1 MRSSGRPS
9 VVRPRWVCVGALAL
23 FLLMSV
29 YQCGEV
35 PIASESPGPVVSAVA
50 KTVAPAAVAEDSIA
64 AGLVVSAEAVAV
76 GDEVEVEVF
85 VDLGSSSLGAYQARL
100 GWDASVLSL
109 VEVSDGATAEFARAY
124 QRAEAG
130 ALVFSQFNAQGA
142 DGRVS
147 LLRVRFLV
155 VGGSGLSELGLSFS
169 VLDAAGTFASLLPSL
184 VVGPTAIEIGGAVE
198 DGIRGGLVVSAEAVE
213 IGEEVEMEV
222 FVDLSGSGAS
232 LGAYQAR
239 LGWDASVLSLVE
251 MSDGS
256 TAEFARAYQRAEAGA
271 LVFSQFNAQGV
282 DGRVSLLRMRFLVVG
297 GSGLSELALAFS
309 VLDAAGTFASL
320 LPELVVEPAAIE
332 IGGGTGDSI
341 VAGLVVSAEAVA
353 VGDEVE
359 VEVFVDLGSSS
370 LGAYQARLDW
380 DASVLSLMEVADGAT
395 AEFARAYQR
404 AEAGALVFSQFNAQ
418 GAAGRVS
425 LLRVRFSVVGSGSSG
440 LGLSF
445 SVLDA
450 SGTFASLLPELVVE
464 PTVVEIGGVADGS
477 IVAGL
482 VASAEAVDVGDE
494 FEVEVFVDLS
504 GSGMSLGA
512 YEARLGWDTA
522 VLSLVEVSDGST
534 PEFDRA
540 YHREESGAL
549 VFSQFNA
556 QGAGGRVS
564 LLRVRFLVV
573 GSGSSGLGLAFSV
586 LDAAG
591 TFASLLP
598 ELVVEDLTP

>member
-35 PIASESPGPVVSAVA
+35 PLASESSGPVVSAVA
-50 KTVAPAAVAEDSIA
+50 KTVAPASVAEDSIA
-64 AGLVVSAEAVAV
+64 AGLVVSAEAVGV
-76 GDEVEVEVF
+76 GDDFEVEVF
-85 VDLGSSSLGAYQARL
+85 VDMGASSLGAYQARL
-100 GWDASVLSL
+100 GWDASVFLL

-147 LLRVRFLV
+147 LLRVRFSV
-155 VGGSGLSELGLSFS
+155 VGNGSGSLDLAFS

-184 VVGPTAIEIGGAVE
+184 VVEPTAIEVGGAAG
-198 DGIRGGLVVSAEAVE
+198 DGIRGGLVVSAESVE
-213 IGEEVEMEV
+213 VGDEFEVEV
-222 FVDLSGSGAS
+222 FVDLAGSGAS

-239 LGWDASVLSLVE
+239 LGWDASVFSLVE
-251 MSDGS
+251 VSDG
-256 TAEFARAYQRAEAGA
+256 A
-271 LVFSQFNAQGV
+271 
-282 DGRVSLLRMRFLVVG
+282 
-297 GSGLSELALAFS
+297 
-309 VLDAAGTFASL
+309 
-320 LPELVVEPAAIE
+320 P
-332 IGGGTGDSI
+332 
-341 VAGLVVSAEAVA
+341 
-353 VGDEVE
+353 
-359 VEVFVDLGSSS
+359 
-370 LGAYQARLDW
+370 
-380 DASVLSLMEVADGAT
+380 

-418 GAAGRVS
+418 GADGRVS
-425 LLRVRFSVVGSGSSG
+425 LLRVRFSVVGGSGPSG

-450 SGTFASLLPELVVE
+450 AGTFASLLPSLVVE
-464 PTVVEIGGVADGS
+464 PTAIEIGGAAGDG

-482 VASAEAVDVGDE
+482 VVSAESVSVGDE
-494 FEVEVFVDLS
+494 VEVEVFVDLS
-504 GSGMSLGA
+504 GSGASLGA
-512 YEARLGWDTA
+512 YEARLSWDVS

-556 QGAGGRVS
+556 QGASGRLS
-564 LLRVRFLVV
+564 LLRVRFSVV
-573 GSGSSGLGLAFSV
+573 GSGSSGLGLSFSV

-598 ELVVEDLTP
+598 SLVVEDLTP

>member
-1 MRSSGRPS
+1 MRFLVVGGSGLSELVLAFS
-9 VVRPRWVCVGALAL
+9 VLDAAGTFAS
-23 FLLMSV
+23 LLP
-29 YQCGEV
+29 EL
-35 PIASESPGPVVSAVA
+35 VVE
-50 KTVAPAAVAEDSIA
+50 PAAIEIGGGTGDAIV

-109 VEVSDGATAEFARAY
+109 VEVSDGATAAF
-124 QRAEAG
+124 AG
-130 ALVFSQFNAQGA
+130 AYR
-142 DGRVS
+142 RV
-147 LLRVRFLV
+147 
-155 VGGSGLSELGLSFS
+155 E
-169 VLDAAGTFASLLPSL
+169 
-184 VVGPTAIEIGGAVE
+184 
-198 DGIRGGLVVSAEAVE
+198 
-213 IGEEVEMEV
+213 
-222 FVDLSGSGAS
+222 
-232 LGAYQAR
+232 
-239 LGWDASVLSLVE
+239 
-251 MSDGS
+251 SD
-256 TAEFARAYQRAEAGA
+256 
-271 LVFSQFNAQGV
+271 
-282 DGRVSLLRMRFLVVG
+282 
-297 GSGLSELALAFS
+297 
-309 VLDAAGTFASL
+309 
-320 LPELVVEPAAIE
+320 
-332 IGGGTGDSI
+332 
-341 VAGLVVSAEAVA
+341 
-353 VGDEVE
+353 
-359 VEVFVDLGSSS
+359 
-370 LGAYQARLDW
+370 
-380 DASVLSLMEVADGAT
+380 
-395 AEFARAYQR
+395 
-404 AEAGALVFSQFNAQ
+404 ALVFSQFNAQ

-440 LGLSF
+440 LDLAF

-450 SGTFASLLPELVVE
+450 AGTFASLLPELVVE

-573 GSGSSGLGLAFSV
+573 GSGSSGLGLSFSV